1 MNDVEPSARFNDR
14 AHAGYELATDLSRFL
29 YGQNPV
35 VLAVPPDG
43 LPAAAAIAE
52 AMNAPLDLIV
62 SRRIVAPGYPEETLG
77 AVTPDRTLVINK
89 ALTGRLGLS
98 DEEVEQLSIA
108 VWAEGQRAMQ
118 LYRRGRPYP
127 DLKGR
132 TALIVDDGLT
142 TGYTVIAAVIS
153 ARKLEPARVVVAVP
167 VASLEALERVRGY
180 VDELFSLEISTET
193 PFAVERY
200 YKRYAPMSDQE
211 VIWTLQHFW
220 EERPPEG
227 YTETF

>member
-14 AHAGYELATDLSRFL
+14 AHAGYELAADLSRFL
-29 YGQNPV
+29 YGQNPM

-43 LPAAAAIAE
+43 LPAASAIAE

-62 SRRIVAPGYPEETLG
+62 SRRIVAPGHAEETVG
-77 AVTPDRTLVINK
+77 AVTPDRTLVVNK
-89 ALTGRLGLS
+89 ALMDRLGWG
-98 DEEVEQLSIA
+98 DAEVEQLSIP
-108 VWAEGQRAMQ
+108 VWAEAQRAMQ
-118 LYRRGRPYP
+118 HYRRGRPYP

-180 VDELFSLEISTET
+180 VDELFSLEISAKV